1 MSQHTL
7 LLHAMNL
14 GLLTL
19 LFFVVGMIKP
29 KWALFFMEKP
39 TRWIV
44 LAITTV
50 SVMIVMTMYGEGNRQ
65 AKLAAKHAKPA
76 AASAAP
82 VPVPIPEAVPVPIP
96 GADKEVPK
104 NTAATAPKK

>member
-29 KWALFFMEKP
+29 KWVLFFMQKP

-44 LAITTV
+44 MAITTI
-50 SVMIVMTMYGEGNRQ
+50 SVMAVLTMYGEGNKQ
-65 AKLAAKHAKPA
+65 ARLAAKHTKPT

-82 VPVPIPEAVPVPIP
+82 IPVPIPEAVPVPIP
-96 GADKEVPK
+96 GAVKEVPK
-104 NTAATAPKK
+104 KK

>member
-29 KWALFFMEKP
+29 KWALFFMKKP

-44 LAITTV
+44 MAITTV
-50 SVMIVMTMYGEGNRQ
+50 SVMIVMTMYGEGNKQ

-96 GADKEVPK
+96 GADKEALK